1 MSRCSAGSVPPI
13 QAELSAKLEL
23 TERELLDV
31 RNERAAEREAGMQQ
45 VGMCAKSVHI

>member
-1 MSRCSAGSVPPI
+1 MREAHLEVLLPI
-13 QAELSAKLEL
+13 QTELSTKLEL

-45 VGMCAKSVHI
+45 VDMCAKLVHI